1 MSTWTISPGANER
14 KPLNWVSFYIAFA
27 FCVWDD
33 GRLPSEA
40 EWNYAAAGGDEQEGR
55 YPWGAGLDQ
64 TCAVYDARRTASLP
78 GQCGA
83 TDIIEVGFRSPKG
96 DGRFGH
102 ADLSGNVAEWVRDG
116 FPGADDYLMP
126 CIDCVAGPYHYE
138 FYARG
143 GAYPSLPK
151 VDDYLA

>member
-64 TCAVYDARRTASLP
+64 TCAVY
-78 GQCGA
+78 QCA
-83 TDIIEVGFRSPKG
+83 P
-96 DGRFGH
+96 
-102 ADLSGNVAEWVRDG
+102 DG
-116 FPGADDYLMP
+116 FAPRPVRRNG
-126 CIDCVAGPYHYE
+126 HY
-138 FYARG
+138 
-143 GAYPSLPK
+143 
-151 VDDYLA
+151 